1 MAIDNKS
8 KVTIGE
14 WFFKY
19 RDYTPI
25 PLIILLLAFGE
36 PSVLTATIGM
46 LSIVFGEL
54 FRIYSVSFIGTV
66 SRTRSSSTGQ
76 SLVSSGPFSIVRNP
90 LYVGN
95 FFVSF
100 GFSLF
105 SGVTWIAALTVFMFA
120 LQYYFIEKY
129 EASVL
134 TGKFGED
141 YTNYRKKVPAFIPT
155 SLPKLENIEWPKD
168 FSPALKS
175 EKRTLTT
182 IFALLALIVATAA

>member
-1 MAIDNKS
+1 MSIDKKS
-8 KVTIGE
+8 NVAIGE
-14 WFFKY
+14 WFFKC

-25 PLIILLLAFGE
+25 PLIVLLLVFGE
-36 PSVLTATIGM
+36 PSVATATVGM

-76 SLVSSGPFSIVRNP
+76 KLVASGPFSIVRNP

-100 GFSLF
+100 GFALF
-105 SGVTWIAALTVFMFA
+105 SGVAWIAVLTIVLFA

-134 TGKFGED
+134 TGKFGDE
-141 YTNYRKKVPAFIPT
+141 YMEYRKKVPAFIPS
-155 SLPKLENIEWPKD
+155 SLPKLEQIEWPKD

-182 IFALLALIVATAA
+182 IFALLAFIVALG